1 MYVFNAIK
9 VTFNNFYTMH
19 TGRIIKFLTTLL
31 LPVFGHNIF
40 QSKNNLKDFE
50 ENVSLGLGALISIMC
65 HKT

>member
-1 MYVFNAIK
+1 
-9 VTFNNFYTMH
+9 MH

-40 QSKNNLKDFE
+40 LSKNSLKDFE
-50 ENVSLGLGALISIMC
+50 EKGSLGLGALISIMC